1 MILAAIDGMRLIREA
16 GLLAYPLGLCS
27 LVAVF
32 IICERAFAL
41 RNATIIPD
49 DLAQA
54 SLEGKPISGGQHSAL
69 GRIIGFIERHPGDTD
84 GAKADARLE
93 IMKMERGVNYLDV
106 IYTAAPLIGTRAAAA
121 QRLSAELA
129 EELPV
134 VRRDL
139 RRIALTYGAMLAL
152 LAIIWFAATSTGLI
166 SA

>member
-1 MILAAIDGMRLIREA
+1 VAKREKRFRPDQRPKQAAKPAPRRGLTPAEEAAAAAYEANLAPVR
-16 GLLAYPLGLCS
+16 PT
-27 LVAVF
+27 
-32 IICERAFAL
+32 
-41 RNATIIPD
+41 ATR
-49 DLAQA
+49 
-54 SLEGKPISGGQHSAL
+54 S
-69 GRIIGFIERHPGDTD
+69 
-84 GAKADARLE
+84 
-93 IMKMERGVNYLDV
+93 
-106 IYTAAPLIGTRAAAA
+106 TAAPLIGTRAAAA